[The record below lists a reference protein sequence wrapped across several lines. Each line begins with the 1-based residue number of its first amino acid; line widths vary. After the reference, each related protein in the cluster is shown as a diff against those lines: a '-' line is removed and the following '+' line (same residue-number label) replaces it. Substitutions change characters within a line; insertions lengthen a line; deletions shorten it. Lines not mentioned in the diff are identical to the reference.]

1 MKKILALTLTII
13 MTCTALGS
21 CGETAQQSAESKA
34 ETTTTTTTET
44 TTETPAETEET
55 TTTTTATETETTT
68 TTEAAEETETA
79 IITEETSD
87 DTEGSVQ
94 TSKIDMTATMPVE
107 AEESTDSNMMTVE
120 DCIKKIVMENIGEEV
135 VSIELDDTQTYF
147 MITTNNGTSI
157 GMGAINV
164 ISEYNTGELVDYNS
178 FSYDHSDGSTDII
191 IYWKNKN

>member
-1 MKKILALTLTII
+1 MKKFLAMTLTII
-13 MTCTALGS
+13 MTCAALTA
-21 CGETAQQSAESKA
+21 CGDTAQPSEESKA

-55 TTTTTATETETTT
+55 TTTTTATENETTT

-94 TSKIDMTATMPVE
+94 TSKIDMNATMPVE

-120 DCIKKIVMENIGEEV
+120 DCIKKIVKDNIGEDV
-135 VSIELDDTQTYF
+135 VSIELNEKETIFT
-147 MITTNNGTSI
+147 ITTNNGTSI
-157 GMGAINV
+157 GMMARYILD
-164 ISEYNTGELVDYNS
+164 EYNSGELVDYNM
-178 FSYDHSDGSTDII
+178 FSYYRNDSGNDEIT
-191 IYWKNKN
+191 Y